1 MATTATGEERSIWTV
16 VGRASAVVGLLG
28 GVAGLLFL
36 LVPELQP
43 KPDPPVR
50 KASFAELQV
59 EPGLTRR
66 QYLQRVDLDPG
77 GLDAKTLAQRGAFLE
92 FDVQA
97 TGYRGKP
104 LALKLELVNA
114 SGDEVGQEQSTTI
127 RPAADEDAIAWQAFL
142 VYPPAAKGSFVARME
157 LFDPDGDR
165 IARKRSEPFS
175 PPPAT

>member
-1 MATTATGEERSIWTV
+1 MSEAAADERSIWTI

-43 KPDPPVR
+43 TGDPPVR
-50 KASFAELQV
+50 KATFAELQV

-97 TGYRGKP
+97 TGYEGKP
-104 LALKLELVNA
+104 LALKLELVSA
-114 SGDEVGQEQSTTI
+114 TTGDEVGQEQSTTI
-127 RPAADEDAIAWQAFL
+127 RPAAEEDAIAWQAFL
-142 VYPPAAKGSFVARME
+142 VYPPSARGSYVARME
-157 LFDPDGDR
+157 LFDPEGDR
-165 IARKRSEPFS
+165 IARKRSEPFT
-175 PPPAT
+175 PPAP